1 MLLPCAMLAHA
12 QEPPRFSSA
21 ADLVV
26 LHVSVTDKGGRA
38 VDGLTSQ
45 AFSVLENRQPQTIRF
60 FGRDDLPVTAGLILD
75 NSISMFGARDLIVA
89 AAAAFAD
96 ASDPRDEIFSLA
108 FNEHVRSAL
117 PAAAP
122 FTSDPGVL
130 RQAIAAVIS
139 ARGRTA
145 LFDAIRS
152 ALEYS
157 ARGRHT
163 RKVLVIVSDGSDNA
177 SVATF
182 DDTLAL
188 TQASNAVIYGV
199 LLSDPGVGGEK
210 PDVMKKLAVGTGGRL
225 FKPKSARDLGEILQ
239 SIAAEIR
246 QTYTLG
252 YVPAAPL
259 DGAFRRLQV
268 IVKAPDGRP
277 LVVRTR
283 DGYLAARARA
293 GKS

>member
-1 MLLPCAMLAHA
+1 MLLPCAVLAHA

-21 ADLVV
+21 AHLVV
-26 LHVSVTDKGGRA
+26 LHVSVTDRGGRA

-45 AFSVLENRQPQTIRF
+45 AFSVLEDRQPQTIRF
-60 FGRDDLPVTAGLILD
+60 FGRDNLPVTAGLILD
-75 NSISMFGARDLIVA
+75 NSISMFGVRDLIVA
-89 AAAAFAD
+89 AAAAFAE

-108 FNEHVRSAL
+108 FNERIRSAL

-122 FTSDPGVL
+122 FTSGPGRL
-130 RQAIAAVIS
+130 RQAIPGVLS
-139 ARGRTA
+139 PRGRTPF
-145 LFDAIRS
+145 FDAIRS
-152 ALEYS
+152 ALEYA

-163 RKVLVIVSDGSDNA
+163 RKVLVIVSDGGDNA

-182 DDTLAL
+182 ADTLAL
-188 TQASNAVIYGV
+188 TQASNALIYGV
-199 LLSDPGVGGEK
+199 LLSDPAAGDGK
-210 PDVMKKLAVGTGGRL
+210 PDVMRKLALGTGGRL
-225 FKPKSARDLGEILQ
+225 FTPKSARDLSEILQ

-252 YVPAAPL
+252 YVPVAPL
-259 DGAFRRLQV
+259 DGVYRRLQV

-283 DGYLAARARA
+283 NGYR
-293 GKS
+293 